1 MTYKFP
7 ENFWWGSAAS
17 GPQTEGAANVD
28 GRKPSIWDHWYKIEP
43 GRFFNDVGPTNTSNF
58 YYQYKEDIALMKQT
72 GHNSFRTSIQW
83 SRLIPDG
90 IGKVNPKA
98 VDFYN
103 RVIDEMLANDVEP
116 FMNLYHFDM
125 PMSMQEKGG
134 FESREVVDAYATF
147 AKTCFELFGDRVKHW
162 FTFNEPI
169 VPVEAGYLYDMH
181 YPNVVDFK
189 RATQVAY
196 HTTLAHALAVKEFHA
211 LEIPEGQIGIIL
223 NLTPSYPRSQNP
235 ADLKAAHIADLI
247 FNRSFLDPVTKGEFP
262 ADLVEI
268 IREHDALPEYTE
280 EDLAIIKN
288 NIIDIL
294 GVNYYQPRRVK
305 AKEYAAHP
313 DAPFMPEHLFDNYEM
328 PYRKMNPYRGW
339 EIFERAIYDI
349 AINLRDNYDNIPFF
363 ISENGM
369 GVEGE
374 SRYRNADGMIEDTY
388 RIDFIKSHL
397 KWLHKAI
404 EEGSNCHGYHLWTFM
419 DCWSWANAY
428 KNRYGLVEVDLD
440 NNFKR
445 TIKAS
450 GHWYKELSENNGFE
464 D

>member
-28 GRKPSIWDHWYKIEP
+28 GRKPSIWDHWYDIEP

-90 IGKVNPKA
+90 IGEVNPKA

-103 RVIDEMLANDVEP
+103 RVIDEMIANNVEP

-181 YPNVVDFK
+181 FPNVVDFK

-211 LEIPEGQIGIIL
+211 LAIPKGQIGIIL

-235 ADLKAAHIADLI
+235 ADVKAAHIADLI

-268 IREHDALPEYTE
+268 IREHDALPTYTE

-374 SRYRNADGMIEDTY
+374 SRYRNTDGMIEDTY

-404 EEGSNCHGYHLWTFM
+404 EEGANCNGYHLWTFM

-450 GHWYKELSENNGFE
+450 GHWYKELAENNGFE

>member
-1 MTYKFP
+1 MKYTFP

-17 GPQTEGAANVD
+17 GPQTEGASTID
-28 GRKPSIWDHWYKIEP
+28 GKKPSVWDHWYKIEP
-43 GRFFNDVGPTNTSNF
+43 EKFFNGVGPQNTSNF

-90 IGKVNPKA
+90 TGEVNPKA
-98 VDFYN
+98 VEFYN
-103 RVIDEMLANDVEP
+103 NVLDEMIANGVEP
-116 FMNLYHFDM
+116 FINLYHFDM
-125 PMSMQEKGG
+125 PMAMQEKGG
-134 FESREVVDAYATF
+134 FENRAVVDAYANY
-147 AKTCFELFGDRVKHW
+147 AKTCFELFGSKVKYW

-169 VPVEAGYLYDMH
+169 VPVEMGYLYDMH
-181 YPNVVDFK
+181 YPNVHDFG
-189 RATQVAY
+189 RAAQVAY
-196 HTTLAHALAVKEFHA
+196 HTALAHALAVKYYHE
-211 LEIPEGQIGIIL
+211 LNQDGKIGVIL

-235 ADLKAAHIADLI
+235 ADLKAAHLADL
-247 FNRSFLDPVTKGEFP
+247 FYNRSFLDPVTKGKYPE
-262 ADLVEI
+262 DLVEI
-268 IREHDALPEYTE
+268 LRERDFIPEHTA

-305 AKEYAAHP
+305 AKEYMPHP
-313 DAPFMPEHLFDNYEM
+313 DAPFIPEHLFDNYEM

-339 EIFERAIYDI
+339 EIYEKAIYDM
-349 AINLRDNYDNIPFF
+349 AINLRDNYNNIPFF

-374 SRYRNADGMIEDTY
+374 DRYRGADGKINDHY
-388 RIDFIKSHL
+388 RIDFIKDHL
-397 KWLHKAI
+397 RYLHQAI
-404 EEGSNCHGYHLWTFM
+404 DEGANCLGYHLWTFM

-450 GHWYKELSENNGFE
+450 GYWYKELTANNGFE